1 MKIVTSLND
10 LFDKRAKLTESVG
23 LVPMM
28 GYLHEGHLSLA
39 REAKKECESVVVT
52 IYVNPTQFGINEDL
66 ESYPRDLERDTN
78 LLRSEGV
85 DLLWIPTSEIMYPQ
99 GYQTWIEVTELTKF
113 LEGKERPGHFKGVTT
128 IVTKLFNAVH
138 PQKAFFGQK
147 DAQQAIVIQ
156 RMIKDLNYN
165 LEIKICPIIREPD
178 GLALSSRNVYLNPEE
193 RQAATI
199 LNKSLN
205 MARQAYKNGE
215 SSSRKIVGLI
225 ENIIN
230 KEPLARIQYVS
241 CADLQ
246 TLEEVE
252 GDITK
257 SVLISMA
264 VFFRKTRLIDN
275 IILGG

>member
-10 LFDKRAKLTESVG
+10 LFDERAKLTEPVG
-23 LVPMM
+23 LVPTM
-28 GYLHEGHLSLA
+28 GYLHEGHLSLV

-52 IYVNPTQFGINEDL
+52 IYVNPTQFGPNEDL

-85 DLLWIPTSEIMYPQ
+85 DLLWIPTSEIMYPP
-99 GYQTWIEVTELTKF
+99 GYQTWIEVTELTGF
-113 LEGKERPGHFKGVTT
+113 LEGQQRPGHFKGVTT
-128 IVTKLFNAVH
+128 IVTKLFNAIH

-178 GLALSSRNVYLNPEE
+178 GLALSSRNVYLNPAE

-205 MARQAYKNGE
+205 MAKQAYKNGE
-215 SSSRKIVGLI
+215 RSSQKIIGLI

-230 KEPLARIQYVS
+230 KEPLAKIQYVS
-241 CADLQ
+241 CANLQ

-257 SVLISMA
+257 PVLISMA
-264 VFFRKTRLIDN
+264 VFFQKTRLIDN
-275 IILGG
+275 IVLGG